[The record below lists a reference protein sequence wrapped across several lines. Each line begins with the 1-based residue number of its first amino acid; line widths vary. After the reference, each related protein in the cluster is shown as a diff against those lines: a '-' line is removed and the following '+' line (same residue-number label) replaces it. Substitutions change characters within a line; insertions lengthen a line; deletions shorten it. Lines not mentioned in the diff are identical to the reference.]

1 MRASR
6 ALALF
11 FETDT
16 TMKASSAKR
25 SLCLL
30 RDFPVLQLLLCL
42 LVSGAAVEMAGRN
55 SAQPND
61 EFRAFWARFKTAVI
75 AKDKKT
81 VAALSR
87 FPLTMSN
94 GAANI
99 ADRAE
104 LARRFGD
111 LFERDTN
118 AAQCFASKEPTI
130 DTESSNRYSI
140 ACPNKDDNFVVYEF
154 ERSGTDW
161 KFVHREFP
169 TKCGCR

>member
-1 MRASR
+1 MKRTFLLFLWLILSGVS
-6 ALALF
+6 LA
-11 FETDT
+11 T
-16 TMKASSAKR
+16 TAVNYSQR
-25 SLCLL
+25 N
-30 RDFPVLQLLLCL
+30 DGFP
-42 LVSGAAVEMAGRN
+42 
-55 SAQPND
+55 P
-61 EFRAFWARFKTAVI
+61 FWKKFKTAVI
-75 AKDKKT
+75 SRDQKH
-81 VAALSR
+81 VAALSK
-87 FPLTMSN
+87 FPLTLSN

-104 LARRFGD
+104 LARRFSD
-111 LFERDTN
+111 VFDHDTN

-130 DTESSNRYSI
+130 DTESANRYTI